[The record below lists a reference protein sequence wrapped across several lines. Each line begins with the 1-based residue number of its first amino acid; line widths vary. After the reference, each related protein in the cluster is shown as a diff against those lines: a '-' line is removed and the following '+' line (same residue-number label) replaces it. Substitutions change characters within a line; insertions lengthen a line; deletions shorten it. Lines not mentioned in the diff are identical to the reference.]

1 MKKKNTIPSAFEE
14 ALGDLGYANS
24 ETREEVTDMNRQD
37 QFVDVEDDL
46 LSTKPSE
53 KLEDNNKGEE
63 EKGHEDTSEIPE
75 EVLNNM
81 NNSSKTADGLDNKG
95 EEQHEESTEPTED
108 DITEAKQVGALFDA
122 VAESFGWNVDD
133 IEEESRPVTVEG
145 LTDYL
150 REVVEQNSK
159 PEYADER
166 VQKLDEYIK
175 NGGRFEDF
183 YAVQQQE
190 LNYDTLD
197 IEDEQNQRAVI
208 REFLQA
214 SGYSED
220 QINNKIDRYESADM
234 LEEEAEDALGRL
246 KTIRQQQAEMLQR
259 EQEQARL
266 QQEEQNKAF
275 ITDISTQINGLK
287 EIRGIAIP
295 KEDRKAL
302 FEYIFKQD
310 ANGMSQYQK
319 DFNKNLTRNLIES
332 AYFTMRADSF
342 VTEAKKAGQTSA
354 AQKLRQV
361 LRHSSKNHTT
371 FNADEDKQRPAWEI
385 ASKFL

>member
-1 MKKKNTIPSAFEE
+1 MKKKNTIPSAFED

-46 LSTKPSE
+46 LSTKPSDL
-53 KLEDNNKGEE
+53 LEDDKKGEE
-63 EKGHEDTSEIPE
+63 ENSHEDTSEIPE

-81 NNSSKTADGLDNKG
+81 NNGSEKTDDLGSKRQEDNDK
-95 EEQHEESTEPTED
+95 HEEPTEE
-108 DITEAKQVGALFDA
+108 DITEAQQVGALFDA

-133 IEEESRPVTVEG
+133 IEEDARPVTVEG

-214 SGYSED
+214 NGYKED
-220 QINNKIDRYESADM
+220 QINNKIDRYENADM
-234 LEEEAEDALGRL
+234 LEEEAEDALSRL
-246 KTIRQQQAEMLQR
+246 KTIRQQQAEQLQQ

-266 QQEEQNKAF
+266 KQEEQNKAF
-275 ITDISTQINGLK
+275 ITDMSTQINGLK

-319 DFNKNLTRNLIES
+319 DFQKNLTRNLIES

-342 VTEAKKAGQTSA
+342 VTEAKKAGQTTA
-354 AQKLRQV
+354 AQKLRQM

>member
-24 ETREEVTDMNRQD
+24 ETKEEVTDMNRQD

-53 KLEDNNKGEE
+53 TLEDNKKD
-63 EKGHEDTSEIPE
+63 EKESVHDDNSEIPE

-81 NNSSKTADGLDNKG
+81 NNGLKTTDGLDNKG
-95 EEQHEESTEPTED
+95 EKTDENQEDPTKD
-108 DITEAKQVGALFDA
+108 DLTEAQKVGALFDA
-122 VAESFGWNVDD
+122 VVESFGWNVDD
-133 IEEESRPVTVEG
+133 IEEDLRPVTVEG

-166 VQKLDEYIK
+166 VQRLDEYIK
-175 NGGRFEDF
+175 NGGKFEDF
-183 YAVQQQE
+183 YTIQQQE

-197 IEDEQNQRAVI
+197 IENEQNQRAVI

-275 ITDISTQINGLK
+275 ITDLSTQINNLK

-319 DFNKNLTRNLIES
+319 DFQKNLTRNLIES

-342 VTEAKKAGQTSA
+342 VTEAKKTGQTTA
-354 AQKLRQV
+354 AQKLRQM